1 MARAWQLSHSL
12 TCGGVVW
19 RELGE
24 ARLDRRVTHQWR
36 HGLASQAVQA
46 EREWSCRATRARV
59 GATASSVTN
68 KRRAAA
74 RVHSVARES
83 HVTRDANLAGSKGM
97 YYMVYRESCGTR
109 AWPV

>member
-1 MARAWQLSHSL
+1 MAQAVIQARMR
-12 TCGGVVW
+12 CGVVW
-19 RELGE
+19 RERE
-24 ARLDRRVTHQWR
+24 ARLGRRITHQWR

-83 HVTRDANLAGSKGM
+83 HVTRDANFAGSKGM
-97 YYMVYRESCGTR
+97 YYIMSRELRTR
-109 AWPV
+109 AWSV